1 VTQRWR
7 SSLRAAL
14 KQGLAGASERRIV
27 QAPEPS
33 DSLKR
38 PTEPCEQEADMQ
50 QQDTHSK
57 IIGYLLWIF
66 GFLGAHRFYY
76 GKPVTGT
83 IWFFTLGLLFV
94 GWIIDLFLIPAM
106 DREADL
112 RFSAGET
119 DYNVAWILLTVLGVF
134 GVHRMYQGKWI
145 SGIIYLFT
153 GGLFLV
159 GVLYDFWTLN
169 TQVSIKNAVRG

>member
-1 VTQRWR
+1 MDSQILYLHTVFVQ
-7 SSLRAAL
+7 S
-14 KQGLAGASERRIV
+14 LAGASARGGRLSATRFFITQGV
-27 QAPEPS
+27 H
-33 DSLKR
+33 
-38 PTEPCEQEADMQ
+38 MQ
-50 QQDTHSK
+50 RQDTHSK
-57 IIGYLLWIF
+57 VIGYLLWIF

-83 IWFFTLGLLFV
+83 IWFLTLGLFFI

-112 RFSAGET
+112 RFTAGDT
-119 DYNVAWILLTVLGVF
+119 DYNVAWILLTFLGVF

-145 SGIIYLFT
+145 TGIIYLFT
-153 GGLFLV
+153 GGLFLL

-169 TQVSIKNAVRG
+169 TQVSIKNASRA